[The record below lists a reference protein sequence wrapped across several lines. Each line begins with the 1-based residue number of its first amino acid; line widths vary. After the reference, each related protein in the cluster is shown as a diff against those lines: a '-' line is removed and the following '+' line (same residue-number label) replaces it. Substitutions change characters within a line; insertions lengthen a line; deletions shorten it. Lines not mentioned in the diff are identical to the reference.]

1 MTTAVERHH
10 GSGLDHGPQRPV
22 HGWHRL
28 TAPGWLRAAWMT
40 PLFFG
45 IGFGIV
51 VFCRWIAHYDPL
63 VDWTVIT
70 VVAILVTAPIGF
82 LAGIGAFD
90 YWLYYMSGRPTR
102 PEDHSGHGAYSWKD
116 YFRINTDHKVIGV
129 QYVCTTFFFFTV
141 GGLAAMVFRAE
152 LARPGMQYVD
162 TQTFNGLV

>member
-1 MTTAVERHH
+1 MTTAVEQHH

-70 VVAILVTAPIGF
+70 ERRRTDRTMRAADLAIAAALFADG
-82 LAGIGAFD
+82 L
-90 YWLYYMSGRPTR
+90 L
-102 PEDHSGHGAYSWKD
+102 
-116 YFRINTDHKVIGV
+116 
-129 QYVCTTFFFFTV
+129 
-141 GGLAAMVFRAE
+141 LAATKPLWGVLTMA
-152 LARPGMQYVD
+152 LAVGIALASLLMEPSTTEAAFGRG
-162 TQTFNGLV
+162 